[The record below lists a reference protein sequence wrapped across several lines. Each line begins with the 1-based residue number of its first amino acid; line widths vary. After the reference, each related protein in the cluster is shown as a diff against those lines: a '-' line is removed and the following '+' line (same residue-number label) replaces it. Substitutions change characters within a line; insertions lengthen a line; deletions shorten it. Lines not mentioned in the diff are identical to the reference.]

1 MSRKDQMHETVR
13 IALEKDGWRI
23 THDPLVLPLGRRTLK
38 VDLGAEAPFAAEKA
52 GQKIAVEV
60 KSFVGVSEITEWERA
75 LGQYMLYR
83 FVLRRKEPERIIYL
97 AIPPDAYKSLFNEED
112 EREFAEAENLKILI
126 FNPEVQEVIRW
137 IH

>member
-23 THDPLVLPLGRRTLK
+23 THDPLVLPLGRRRLK
-38 VDLGAEAPFAAEKA
+38 VDLGAEAPLAAEKA